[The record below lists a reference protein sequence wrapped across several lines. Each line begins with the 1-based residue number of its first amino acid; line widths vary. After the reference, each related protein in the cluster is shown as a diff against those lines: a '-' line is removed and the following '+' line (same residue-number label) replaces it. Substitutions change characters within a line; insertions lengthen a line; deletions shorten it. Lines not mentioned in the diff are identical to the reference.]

1 MCRIGRREF
10 SRGSG
15 TGGVF
20 AGGEAPR
27 GPPPAAARGAS
38 AGGQVHLLPT
48 ALKSVWAPRKLFS
61 AREQPKPALGLK
73 PPALGH
79 HLGAS
84 GLLSSPETHRF
95 FSHLR
100 GCEAPV
106 NQRVDQAELGAQFFL
121 VVLLLAI
128 SKGQGYLSFI
138 PPETKSPAHLR
149 VLVVWLGSRRGHIQ
163 VQ

>member
-1 MCRIGRREF
+1 MCRISGREF

-38 AGGQVHLLPT
+38 AGGQVHLLPAT
-48 ALKSVWAPRKLFS
+48 VKSVWAPRKLFS

-73 PPALGH
+73 PPALAH

-84 GLLSSPETHRF
+84 GLLSSPETHLF

-100 GCEAPV
+100 GYEAPV
-106 NQRVDQAELGAQFFL
+106 NQRVDQAELGMQFFL

-128 SKGQGYLSFI
+128 SKGQGGSFI
-138 PPETKSPAHLR
+138 PPETLNAQPHLR
-149 VLVVWLGSRRGHIQ
+149 VFVVWLGSRGGHIQ